1 MNKNTFV
8 KLFFFMLFHDLG
20 GSTQTYYEFF
30 DPPFSHINGNHEK
43 VGIVF
48 LHGLGGSAESCNEW
62 IDFARNEG
70 IRPSSSQCAVYIPE
84 AKDRSW
90 FDVNAL
96 LPDLM
101 HISNPKNQTP
111 ANIKTLLEKIKNIA
125 PQLQSLKAGIKDF
138 MKREGITMKNLH
150 FVGYSQGGILAQM
163 LAYSLPDSCGSVCFA
178 GCPWVWTPGEDIK
191 LPHSILMAIN
201 NDDPIFGNI
210 YHFSRDIFKK
220 KVGSKKF
227 NTAVKEVIEQEGGHS
242 ISQTAKIVCAKHF
255 KEILGVIS

>member
-1 MNKNTFV
+1 MNKSIFF
-8 KLFFFMLFHDLG
+8 KLFFFMFFHGLG

-30 DPPFSHINGNHEK
+30 DPPFSHINGSREK

-48 LHGLGGSAESCNEW
+48 LHGLGGSAQSCNEW
-62 IDFARNEG
+62 IDFAKEEG

-84 AKDRSW
+84 AKNRSW

-101 HISNPKNQTP
+101 HISHSENQTP
-111 ANIKTLLEKIKNIA
+111 ANIKALLEKIKTIA
-125 PQLQSLKAGIKDF
+125 PQLQSLKAEIQEF
-138 MKREGITMKNLH
+138 IKREGIAMKNLH

-178 GCPWVWTPGEDIK
+178 GCPWVWTPGEEIK
-191 LPHSILMAIN
+191 IPRSILMAIN

-210 YHFSRDIFKK
+210 YHFSRDLFKQ
-220 KVGSKKF
+220 KVGVAKF
-227 NTAVKEVIEQEGGHS
+227 NTAVKEVIKEVGGHD
-242 ISQTAKIVCAKHF
+242 ISTEAKTLCAKHF
-255 KEILGVIS
+255 KEVLGLLS

>member
-1 MNKNTFV
+1 MNKNTFF

-30 DPPFSHINGNHEK
+30 DPPFSHINGSHEK

-48 LHGLGGSAESCNEW
+48 LHGLGGSAQSCNEW
-62 IDFARNEG
+62 IDFAREEG

-84 AKDRSW
+84 AKDHSW

-96 LPDLM
+96 LPDLV
-101 HISNPKNQTP
+101 HISNPENQTP
-111 ANIKTLLEKIKNIA
+111 ANIKALLEKINTIA
-125 PQLQSLKAGIKDF
+125 PQIQ
-138 MKREGITMKNLH
+138 
-150 FVGYSQGGILAQM
+150 ILAQM

-178 GCPWVWTPGEDIK
+178 GCPWVWTPDEDIK

-220 KVGSKKF
+220 KVGSEKF
-227 NTAVKEVIEQEGGHS
+227 NTAVREVIEQEGGHS

-255 KEILGVIS
+255 KEVLGLLS